1 MVKCCLP
8 QRHFQSNPK
17 VPMSLIDTVL
27 KKMSTVLKPQRTFL
41 VVILTTLMYLP
52 GKANFRNLS
61 RYSELHEKTYSRG
74 FRRPFDFVEFNRL
87 SLAEVVTFGSHLAVA
102 IDSSFIQKS
111 GKKTYGLGYFY
122 NSARGQAQMGLEI
135 STLALVDINY
145 NTAYHLSSRQTP
157 PLDPLK
163 ETRMDEYLKHLQQDA
178 SAFPTGVRYVL
189 ADGYYSKTNF
199 INGVRKLDLHLISKL
214 RHDANLRWL
223 YNGPQKHR
231 GRPKQYDGKVHFQLY
246 KENRLENMG
255 EIEGTPL
262 YTAVVNSVHF
272 KQNIRIVYLV
282 KVMGEKIQTAL
293 LYSTDIALSALEIYR
308 LYKARFQIEFLFRDA
323 KQFTGLLDCQA
334 RCPSALHFHFNASMT
349 ALNLLKLEDRQRT
362 EGVDRSAISIASGKI
377 RKFNE
382 HLLRRF
388 SSFLGLDFSLI
399 KSSPVFENLC
409 NYGAITA

>member
-1 MVKCCLP
+1 
-8 QRHFQSNPK
+8 
-17 VPMSLIDTVL
+17 MSLIDTIL
-27 KKMSTVLKPQRTFL
+27 KKMSKVQKPQCTFL
-41 VVILTTLMYLP
+41 IVVLTTLMYLP
-52 GKANFRNLS
+52 GKANFRTLS
-61 RYSELHEKTYSRG
+61 RYSERHEKTYSRG
-74 FRRPFDFVEFNRL
+74 FRRSFDFVEFNRL
-87 SLAEVVTFGSHLAVA
+87 SLAEVVTGNSIFAVA
-102 IDSSFIQKS
+102 IDSSFIPKS
-111 GKKTYGLGYFY
+111 GKHTYGLDYFY
-122 NSARGQAQMGLEI
+122 NSARGQAQRGLEI

-178 SAFPTGVRYVL
+178 SALPVGVRYVL
-189 ADGYYSKTNF
+189 ADGYYSKFKF

-214 RHDANLRWL
+214 RHDAHLRWL
-223 YNGPQKHR
+223 YNGPQKPR
-231 GRPKQYDGKVHFQLY
+231 GRPKQYDGKVHFQLH
-246 KENRLENMG
+246 KENRLEKMG
-255 EIEGTPL
+255 EIEGTVL
-262 YTAVVNSVHF
+262 YTAVVNSVRF
-272 KQNIRIVYLV
+272 KQNIRIAYLV

-409 NYGAITA
+409 NYGAITV